1 MHFIYA
7 NAWDKG
13 DYYAKNQDS
22 FGIQTVLTGSGPYG
36 MAMIC
41 DGVGSLDKGEYA
53 SGVVVREMTEWFYGC
68 GLPLLCKGA
77 SKIKLWRSCRRGLQ
91 AVHDQ
96 LAEIGTTQGVVMG
109 TTFTMLILTRR
120 RYYCFQVG
128 DSICFKVAGKIRIV
142 GKRQVN
148 EHGELFGV
156 VGAGELP
163 DIALQTG
170 RYSSKHRFIL
180 CSDGFGRCLSLQALK
195 KVGDYRISCE
205 QTQKLIYEIINRGR
219 RKGEWDNCTVIM
231 IGRK

>member
-13 DYYAKNQDS
+13 DYYVKNQDS

-41 DGVGSLDKGEYA
+41 DGVGSLEQGEYA
-53 SGVVVREMTEWFYGC
+53 SGVVVREMTEWFYAC

-77 SKIKLWRSCRRGLQ
+77 SEDKLRRSCRRGLQ
-91 AVHDQ
+91 AVHNQ
-96 LAEIGTTQGVVMG
+96 LEEVGAAQGIVMG
-109 TTFTMLILTRR
+109 TTFTMLILTRQ

-128 DSICFKVAGKIRIV
+128 DSSCYKIARKICTV
-142 GKRQVN
+142 GKRQMN
-148 EHGELFGV
+148 ERGELLGV
-156 VGAGELP
+156 VGVGELP

-170 RYSSKHRFIL
+170 RYSSKHRFVL
-180 CSDGFGRCLSLQALK
+180 CSDGFVRCLTLQALM
-195 KVGDYRISCE
+195 KVGDYRISRE
-205 QTQKLIYEIINRGR
+205 QTQKLIYEIIDRGR
-219 RKGEWDNCTVIM
+219 RKGERDNCTVIV